1 MAGERSH
8 LPATPIRPQVGFR
21 NPAALGRYISG
32 DTPRQPSHLIEI
44 WPGWMVDDYDPAVGE
59 GLDRMTDIARHNR
72 NQTCAGDLGH
82 AVDGHAKLAL
92 YHLVNFFL
100 SMNVLMNGRTAHEVV
115 VCECHISRVEIASI
129 PTWQSLNDP
138 KTACIHKGH
147 GKVLLAYCNK

>member
-100 SMNVLMNGRTAHEVV
+100 SMNVLMNGRTAREVV
-115 VCECHISRVEIASI
+115 VCECHISVDRRRAYEDVNALCRRRS
-129 PTWQSLNDP
+129 QLCSLRSV
-138 KTACIHKGH
+138 CQKGPI
-147 GKVLLAYCNK
+147 